1 MIMKFTITVEEF
13 TTIEEC
19 IAYSIGK
26 RKQYGLPTKR
36 YTEVLNRL
44 EEQYIN
50 SINNERNS

>member
-1 MIMKFTITVEEF
+1 MELSITVEEF

-26 RKQYGLPTKR
+26 RKQYGLSTKQ
-36 YTEVLNRL
+36 YTDLLNKL

-50 SINNERNS
+50 SIEDERNS